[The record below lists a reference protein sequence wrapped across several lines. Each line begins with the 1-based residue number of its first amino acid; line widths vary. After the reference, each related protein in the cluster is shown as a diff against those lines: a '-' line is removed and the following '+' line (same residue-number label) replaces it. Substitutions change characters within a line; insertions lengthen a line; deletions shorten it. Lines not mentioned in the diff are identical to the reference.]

1 MQKFVEGVRKFQN
14 EVWPAR
20 KEYFE
25 KLAQGQK
32 PQALFITCS
41 DSRVSP
47 EIMTQTLPGELF
59 IVRNAGNLVPPHGAA
74 YGGVGASVEYAVE
87 ALHVPHIIV
96 CGHSDCGVMKATLHP
111 ENVKALPAVAA
122 WLEMTEPTHRILKEN
137 YPNLEGQERL
147 DRAVESNVLMQ
158 IHNLQ
163 THPSVAAALM
173 GGKVQLHAW
182 NYRVES
188 GKVMAYDSKS
198 RKFIPL
204 EELWAE
210 TAGAASEVGK
220 SGLFKL
226 PER

>member
-1 MQKFVEGVRKFQN
+1 MQKFVEGVHRFQKD
-14 EVWPAR
+14 VWPAQ

-32 PQALFITCS
+32 PQALFISCS

-59 IVRNAGNLVPPHGAA
+59 IVRNAGNLVPAHGAA
-74 YGGVGASVEYAVE
+74 YGGVGASVEYAVA

-96 CGHSDCGVMKATLHP
+96 CGHSDCGVMKATLDP
-111 ENVKALPAVAA
+111 ASVKSLPNVAQ
-122 WLEMTEPTHRILKEN
+122 WLEMTEPTRRILAEN
-137 YPNLEGQERL
+137 YPDLKGQELL

-163 THPSVAAALM
+163 THPAVAAALVS
-173 GGKVQLHAW
+173 GKVQLHAW
-182 NYRVES
+182 NYRVEN
-188 GKVMAYDSKS
+188 GKVLAYDNKS
-198 RKFIPL
+198 RSFIPL

-210 TAGAASEVGK
+210 TAGAASEVGR
-220 SGLFKL
+220 SGLFK
-226 PER
+226 RA